1 MPPSSPPP
9 SPGNQVPPTQRLAY
23 EGILFDLDDTLID
36 FKASESSALAL
47 VYENFYRT
55 FAQVD
60 AFHSRFHTINQS
72 LWKAVESTQLPVGQ
86 LRLKRFQIL
95 SEALGVPLD
104 AEPVAAFYEHQ
115 LGMTARWLPG
125 TAEALS
131 LLGRQFKLGVVTNG
145 LTRIQK
151 AKYQHLALG
160 NWFKSFVISEEVALS
175 KPQKEIFHLAL
186 TELATAPARTLMVGD
201 SLTSD
206 YVGSLNAGMD
216 FCWINARGLPLPAHL
231 PEPRFTLQSVAELPA
246 LLTGAC

>member
-1 MPPSSPPP
+1 MPPSSPPRP
-9 SPGNQVPPTQRLAY
+9 PGNQVHPTQRLAY
-23 EGILFDLDDTLID
+23 EGILFDLDDTLVD

-60 AFHSRFHTINQS
+60 AFHSRFHAINQS

-86 LRLKRFQIL
+86 LRLKRFQLL

-125 TAEALS
+125 TVEALS
-131 LLGRQFKLGVVTNG
+131 LLGRHYTLGIVTNG

-160 NWFKSFVISEEVALS
+160 NWFKSFVISEEVAIS

-186 TELATAPARTLMVGD
+186 TELAIAPARTLMVGD

-231 PEPRFTLQSVAELPA
+231 PEPRFTLRSVAELPA
-246 LLTGAC
+246 LLSTA